1 MKHSTSPSSF
11 GTEKLSRLILRM
23 APPVMLSQ
31 LIQALYNIV
40 DSYFVG
46 SYSTPALTALSVVYP
61 LQWLS
66 TAMAVGL
73 GTGVNTYSS
82 RLYALGE
89 DERAGKAGGTGML
102 LEIIVWALYS
112 LFIIAILPT
121 YVRLSANGEEV
132 ISDSLTYGY
141 IVCVGSIGLFL
152 ESNWT
157 KILQARGEMAVPM
170 VAQVSGALTNIVFDP
185 LLIYGIGPFPALG
198 VKGAAIATV
207 MGQCVAA
214 LVVCPKGFRKPPRKL
229 SEFRVLSKNNLMLA
243 YPSMLSQ
250 ATMSVYI
257 IVLNLILA
265 SFSDAAVTVLGLYYK
280 YQSFFFIPL
289 LALQTCVVPIISYNY
304 AAGNHERCKESVN
317 LTLGVASFFMLIG
330 MFCFIGIPRTILSV
344 FTRDEEVL
352 AVGIPA
358 FRLIGSSF
366 ISAVFSLTFPV
377 FFQAVGQSFK
387 STMIALTRQIFCL
400 IPFFYILSKISLTA
414 TWAAFPLSETTAGV
428 VGLIC
433 YVRELGKWK
442 NQKKDGKNGSVL

>member
-1 MKHSTSPSSF
+1 
-11 GTEKLSRLILRM
+11 M

-89 DERAGKAGGTGML
+89 DERARKAGGTGML

-112 LFIIAILPT
+112 LFIIALLPT

-207 MGQCVAA
+207 MGQCVAV
-214 LVVCPKGFRKPPRKL
+214 LVVCPKGFRKSPRKL
-229 SEFRVLSKNNLMLA
+229 SEFRVLSKNTLRLA

-317 LTLGVASFFMLIG
+317 LTLVVASFFMLIG

-442 NQKKDGKNGSVL
+442 KQKEGGKTTAIT

>member
-46 SYSTPALTALSVVYP
+46 SYSTPALTSLSVIYP

-66 TAMAVGL
+66 TALAVGL

-89 DERAGKAGGTGML
+89 DERAGRAGGTGML

-112 LFIIAILPT
+112 LFITALLPT

-132 ISDSLTYGY
+132 IRDSLTYGY
-141 IVCVGSIGLFL
+141 IVCVGSTGLFL

-157 KILQARGEMAVPM
+157 KILQARGDMATPM
-170 VAQVSGALTNIVFDP
+170 IAQVSGALTNIIFDP
-185 LLIYGIGPFPALG
+185 ILIYGIGPFPALG

-214 LVVCPKGFRKPPRKL
+214 IVVCPRGFRKPPRRI
-229 SEFRVLSKNNLMLA
+229 SEFSNLSRNTLTLA

-289 LALQTCVVPIISYNY
+289 LALQTCVVPVISYNY
-304 AAGNHERCKESVN
+304 ASGNHTRCRESVN

-352 AVGIPA
+352 AVGVPA

-414 TWAAFPLSETTAGV
+414 TWAAFPLSETTAGL
-428 VGLIC
+428 VGLVC
-433 YVRELGKWK
+433 YVKELGKWK
-442 NQKKDGKNGSVL
+442 TQKEEEKTRLTP